1 MNQKEAKKYIQTLFL
16 NPSGAKVDVSPVIQ
30 YLEKHPDYEE
40 KVKDIDYW
48 TIRIDNIYKS
58 KGLGICKK
66 NGDVVGFSYLWA
78 FKKGKQTDTAIINK
92 TLRDIISPYI
102 IWFRKKLPPVVKCE
116 LCQCVAYDIH
126 IDHVICFKDLRD
138 KWLEG
143 KVIGDIVE
151 DEDGLYSFEDYNIT
165 LDWYNFHK
173 DNCLLRAV
181 CKSCN
186 LSRGYEKS
194 L

>member
-1 MNQKEAKKYIQTLFL
+1 MDLSDVKSINNQYALTFLDATDSDIVGTNNYRKKDLIQT
-16 NPSGAKVDVSPVIQ
+16 
-30 YLEKHPDYEE
+30 PDNYT
-40 KVKDIDYW
+40 K
-48 TIRIDNIYKS
+48 NIFAGTS
-58 KGLGICKK
+58 K
-66 NGDVVGFSYLWA
+66 
-78 FKKGKQTDTAIINK
+78 
-92 TLRDIISPYI
+92 
-102 IWFRKKLPPVVKCE
+102 
-116 LCQCVAYDIH
+116 
-126 IDHVICFKDLRD
+126 
-138 KWLEG
+138 G